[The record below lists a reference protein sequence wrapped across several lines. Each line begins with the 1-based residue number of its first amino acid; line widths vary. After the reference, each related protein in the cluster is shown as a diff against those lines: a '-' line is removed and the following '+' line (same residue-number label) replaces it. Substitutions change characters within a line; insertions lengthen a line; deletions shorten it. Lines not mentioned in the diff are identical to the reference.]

1 MQSSTLHQLGKPI
14 QLPTNRTD
22 AMKVKMFVC
31 EKDVEV
37 ELKLDTKALGCDGVK
52 ADGHSDRIN
61 EDPEKHYLLAI
72 FEL

>member
-1 MQSSTLHQLGKPI
+1 
-14 QLPTNRTD
+14 
-22 AMKVKMFVC
+22 MKVKMFVC

>member
-1 MQSSTLHQLGKPI
+1 MQSSTLQQLGEPI

-31 EKDVEV
+31 EKHVEV
-37 ELKLDTKALGCDGVK
+37 ELKLDTKALCCDGVK
-52 ADGHSDRIN
+52 ANGHSDRIN
-61 EDPEKHYLLAI
+61 ENPEKHYVLAI